1 MRLSPGTRLGPY
13 EVVAPLGA
21 GGMGEV
27 YRARDTRLG
36 RDVAIKVLPEH
47 LSANPDIHARF
58 EREAKTVSSLNHP
71 HICALYDVGTEDGVP
86 FLVMELIEGETL
98 AQRIERGP
106 LPIPEVLRLG
116 VQIADALDRAH
127 RAGIV
132 HRDFKPG
139 NVMLAKSGVK
149 LTDFG
154 LARSTGVVAPS
165 GGSGVTV
172 AQLSQSPTVVS
183 PLTVEGALIGTF
195 LYMAPEQLEGREADA
210 RSDIWALG
218 CVLYEMA
225 TGKRAF
231 EGKSQASLI
240 GAIMNTEPPP
250 VSTVMAFA
258 PPALD
263 SLIHS
268 CLAKDPEER
277 VQTAHDVKLQ
287 LGWIAQ
293 SGSSAGGTV
302 APVVRKRG
310 LGREAIAWAV
320 AAIAVA
326 LLAFLGLRGGRPDAS
341 AQQIRF
347 IVPLPDKL
355 SGVELPRISPDGRM
369 MAFAA
374 QDSAGRTMIWVR
386 PMNALAVNPLP
397 GTERA
402 GRPFW
407 SPDSRHLAFIAD
419 GKIKKVAIAG
429 GPPVV
434 VGDAPNGY
442 DGSWGRSGVILY
454 DGGTTDP
461 IMRVNAA
468 GGVPAQAVP
477 GDSTFAVG
485 WPAFLP
491 DGKHFFFTKLPVVG
505 PPEIMLGTLGKPSGQ
520 PLGITGSRVEYS
532 PDGYL
537 LFARERTLLAQ
548 RFDLGR
554 RKLVGEPF
562 PVAEDLPVST
572 SGQANFT
579 VSNNGVLVYRATGSV
594 LSRMVWLDRAG
605 HEAGQVAAT
614 ADYRAP
620 SLSPD
625 GRRVVVRRRD
635 SDAANADVWMIEP
648 ARGTTSRFTFD
659 PATDTAPVWS
669 PDGSQI
675 AWASTRGGADGI
687 WLKSAGGLG
696 QEQQIAKPGPFAAPL
711 DWSRDGKWLLY
722 SVVDPRTGVDLWAL
736 PMTGEHTPQVVLQ
749 TPFNEARARFSPDGR
764 WIAYQS
770 DESGRPEVYV
780 ASFQGTGGK
789 WQISA
794 DGGTD
799 PDWSPDGRELF
810 YLARDQHLMSVAI
823 TPGETLA
830 PGTPQALFRVQTEGG
845 TRRNVY
851 EVAPDGK
858 RFLFLLPAGDSG
870 TPITTVVNWR
880 PADRR

>member
-13 EVVAPLGA
+13 EVIAPLGA

-263 SLIHS
+263 SLIRS

-293 SGSSAGGTV
+293 SGSSAGTVPAPV
-302 APVVRKRG
+302 APKRG
-310 LGREAIAWAV
+310 LGREAIAWGV
-320 AAIAVA
+320 AGIAVV
-326 LLAFLGLRGGRPDAS
+326 LLAALGLRGGRPADVS
-341 AQQIRF
+341 PQIRF
-347 IVPLPDKL
+347 IVPLPEKMT
-355 SGVELPRISPDGRM
+355 GVELPRISPDGRM

-374 QDSAGRTMIWVR
+374 QDSAGRTMVWVR
-386 PMNALAVNPLP
+386 PMNSLAVNPLP
-397 GTERA
+397 GTERS

-407 SPDSRHLAFIAD
+407 SPDSRHLAFVAD
-419 GKIKKVAIAG
+419 GKIKKVAISG

-434 VGDAPNGY
+434 ICDAPNGY
-442 DGSWGRSGVILY
+442 DGSWGRTGVILY

-468 GGVPAQAVP
+468 GGVPALALP

-505 PPEIMLGTLGKPSGQ
+505 PPEIMMGTLGKPGGE

-579 VSNNGVLVYRATGSV
+579 VSDNGVLVYRATGSV

-605 HEAGQVAAT
+605 HETGQVAAT

-635 SDAANADVWMIEP
+635 SDAANADVWMIDP

-659 PATDTAPVWS
+659 PATDSSPVWS

-722 SVVDPRTGVDLWAL
+722 TVVDPRTGVDLWSL
-736 PMTGEHTPQVVLQ
+736 PMSGEHTPQVVLQ

-780 ASFQGTGGK
+780 ASFQGTAGK

-794 DGGTD
+794 DGGSD

-810 YLARDQHLMSVAI
+810 YLARDQRLMSVSI

-830 PGTPQALFRVQTEGG
+830 PGTPQPLFRVQTEGG

>member
-1 MRLSPGTRLGPY
+1 
-13 EVVAPLGA
+13 
-21 GGMGEV
+21 MGEV

-172 AQLSQSPTVVS
+172 VQLSQSPTVVS
-183 PLTVEGALIGTF
+183 PLTAEGALIGTF

-225 TGKRAF
+225 TGRRAF

-263 SLIHS
+263 SLIRS

-293 SGSSAGGTV
+293 SGSSAGAAA
-302 APVVRKRG
+302 APVVRNRG

-320 AAIAVA
+320 AGIAVV
-326 LLAFLGLRGGRPDAS
+326 LLAALGLRGGRPDAA

-355 SGVELPRISPDGRM
+355 SGVELPRISPDGHM

-374 QDSAGRTMIWVR
+374 QDSTGRTMIWVR
-386 PMNALAVNPLP
+386 PMNALTVNPLP

-407 SPDSRHLAFIAD
+407 SPDSRYLAFAAD
-419 GKIKKVAIAG
+419 GKIKKVAITG

-434 VGDAPNGY
+434 VCDAPNGY
-442 DGSWGRSGVILY
+442 DGSWSRNGVILY

-468 GGVPAQAVP
+468 GGVPASAVP

-505 PPEIMLGTLGKPSGQ
+505 PPEIMLGTLGKPGGQ

-562 PVAEDLPVST
+562 PVAEDLPVSS

-579 VSNNGVLVYRATGSV
+579 VSDNGVLVYRATGSV

-605 HEAGQVAAT
+605 HETGQVAAT

-659 PATDTAPVWS
+659 PAVDSSPVWS

-675 AWASTRGGADGI
+675 AWASTRGGVDGI

-696 QEQQIAKPGPFAAPL
+696 QEQQIAKPGPFTAPL

-722 SVVDPRTGVDLWAL
+722 SVVDPRSGVDLWAL
-736 PMTGEHTPQVVLQ
+736 PMTGEHTPQLVLQ
-749 TPFNEARARFSPDGR
+749 TQFNEARARFSPDGR
-764 WIAYQS
+764 WVSYQS
-770 DESGRPEVYV
+770 DESGRTEVYV
-780 ASFQGTGGK
+780 ASFQGSAGK

-794 DGGTD
+794 DGGSD

-810 YLARDQHLMSVAI
+810 YLARDQRLMSVAI

-830 PGTPQALFRVQTEGG
+830 PGTPQPLFRVQTEGG

-851 EVAPDGK
+851 EVAPDGQ

-870 TPITTVVNWR
+870 TPITAVVNWR